1 MREATPL
8 VLDASAVFNLGHR
21 GRLLDVWEKLAAM
34 RQLVVTPEVVREVT
48 LKPRTDFDY
57 REKLGRL
64 CTVWD
69 APLPHVEKVPPEYQ
83 SVLGPGEL
91 SVLGLAHEKQW
102 EAVIDEAAGR
112 AAAGMMGI
120 PVKGTLGLLEMA
132 VQAGW
137 LAEAGCMDAVWRL
150 KNAGFFLPVR
160 PGANDD
166 FAEYLVKVKQKLA
179 GR

>member
-1 MREATPL
+1 MSKARPL
-8 VLDASAVFNLGHR
+8 ILDASAVFNFGHR
-21 GRLLDVWEKLAAM
+21 GQLLDVWEKLAAA
-34 RQLVVTPEVVREVT
+34 RQLIVTTEVVREVT

-57 REKLGRL
+57 PEQLARL
-64 CTVWD
+64 CTAWD
-69 APLPHVEKVPPEYQ
+69 APLPHIGKIPPAFQ
-83 SVLGPGEL
+83 NILGPGEL

-112 AAAGMMGI
+112 AAAGVMGI

-137 LAEAGCMDAVWRL
+137 LAEAGCMEAVWRL
-150 KNAGFFLPVR
+150 KIAGFFLPVK

-166 FAEYLVKVKQKLA
+166 FAEYLLKVKKKLG